1 MFNYIILRLLYDIGI
16 GNFHL
21 RLDRVCAW
29 NGKLSNQSSGSY
41 SSEPNCG
48 DNRHN
53 MVDAIISNRDQTVNQ
68 KKYPNHLYIV
78 YLLFSQPP

>member
-1 MFNYIILRLLYDIGI
+1 LNSIILHYIILRLLYDIGS

-21 RLDRVCAW
+21 RLDRVCSW
-29 NGKLSNQSSGSY
+29 NGNLSSQYSWSY

-68 KKYPNHLYIV
+68 KIPKISESCIY
-78 YLLFSQPP
+78 